1 MKAFVRKKYALVKDK
16 ENRLAFWVPSCS
28 SGNQPTINRRVMDQ
42 TRTSKEAR
50 INSDVPEIDAWDKKG
65 YLPERLKVMMTFSD
79 AQECTFQPRVC
90 SRMPKPIK
98 RHMKSVHNW
107 AGPILD
113 RKASFENFLSKF
125 GQNF

>member
-1 MKAFVRKKYALVKDK
+1 
-16 ENRLAFWVPSCS
+16 
-28 SGNQPTINRRVMDQ
+28 MDQ

-107 AGPILD
+107 AGPIFD
-113 RKASFENFLSKF
+113 RKASFENFYLNLDRISKRF
-125 GQNF
+125 PAYLNMEFIVGQHKWQKKGNY